1 MRQSLGQNNKHIEF
15 YCLILSHTSVH
26 TPGIEPGP
34 GSSGDEQISLLP
46 EGAPRK
52 RQGCPLAQV
61 QKASKAQRQHGEGM
75 GSSWKWQAEGKGL
88 EWSFR
93 PSTLEV
99 TLERCV
105 GV

>member
-75 GSSWKWQAEGKGL
+75 GSSWKWQQRAGVWNGL
-88 EWSFR
+88 SDQVH
-93 PSTLEV
+93 LK
-99 TLERCV
+99 
-105 GV
+105 